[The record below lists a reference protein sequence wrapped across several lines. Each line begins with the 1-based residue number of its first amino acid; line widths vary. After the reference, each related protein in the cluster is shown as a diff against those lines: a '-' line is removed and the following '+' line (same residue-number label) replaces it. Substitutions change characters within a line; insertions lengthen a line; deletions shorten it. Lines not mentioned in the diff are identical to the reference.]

1 VSVAGDTS
9 APGADPDDAPT
20 TSPGQ
25 QRRWGPPP
33 QGPGPNCHR
42 PEQGWRQVE
51 EGRVRIRLDVAYDG
65 SGFSGWAAQ
74 PGRRTVAGVVTEAL
88 HRLFGPTG
96 AVGLTVAGR
105 TDAGVHATGQVCH
118 VDVSAEVW
126 QALLAK
132 SSRRGESTTTSLLR
146 RLNGTLPYDVR
157 VRNIAEISPDFDARF
172 SAIYRR
178 YEYRVTDAPYGADP
192 LRRHEVLAWPR
203 PLDLAALNAAAAGLV
218 GEHDFAAYC
227 RRKEHA
233 TTVREITR
241 LDWRREG
248 DLLIATVQADAFCQA
263 MVRSLVGA
271 LLAVGDGRR
280 DVDWPAGLLTLRE
293 RSSAVT
299 VAPPHGLTLVEVG
312 YPDDPADYARRA
324 QVTRRLRV

>member
-1 VSVAGDTS
+1 MA
-9 APGADPDDAPT
+9 
-20 TSPGQ
+20 
-25 QRRWGPPP
+25 
-33 QGPGPNCHR
+33 
-42 PEQGWRQVE
+42 E
-51 EGRVRIRLDVAYDG
+51 ERTRVRLDISYDG
-65 SGFSGWAAQ
+65 TGFSGWAAQ
-74 PGRRTVAGVVTEAL
+74 PARRTVAGVVTEAL

-96 AVGLTVAGR
+96 AIGLTVAGR

-118 VDVSAEVW
+118 VDVATAVW
-126 QALLAK
+126 QDLLAK
-132 SSRRGESTTTSLLR
+132 NSLRRESTEASLLR

-157 VRNIAEISPDFDARF
+157 VRAIAEVPADFDARF
-172 SAIYRR
+172 SATFRR

-203 PLDLAALNAAAAGLV
+203 PLDVAAMNTASAGLV

-227 RRKEHA
+227 RRKEHG
-233 TTVREITR
+233 TTVREISR
-241 LDWRREG
+241 LDWRRAG
-248 DLLIATVQADAFCQA
+248 HLLVATVQADAFCQA

-280 DVDWPAGLLTLRE
+280 DVDWPAGLLALRE

-312 YPDDPADYARRA
+312 YPEDPADFARRA
-324 QVTRRLRV
+324 QMTRRLRV